1 MRLKSS
7 ESLSSFRLNSI
18 NCSVLLIAMSPLYSR
33 HAVFQAFCAPFPRFS
48 SFLQCTAIVA
58 LALKTAPLLLL
69 LAFFGLSPENRRT
82 ERGLEGPFE
91 QGASLLYPAI
101 LPAHIRKPHAF
112 YFRQFRTFRPKCTK
126 CTISVI
132 YGVQYCTLSVL
143 FTFYTT
149 VYILAF
155 STVIGTGS
163 YHFRAIW
170 A

>member
-1 MRLKSS
+1 MGL
-7 ESLSSFRLNSI
+7 FGN
-18 NCSVLLIAMSPLYSR
+18 
-33 HAVFQAFCAPFPRFS
+33 APE
-48 SFLQCTAIVA
+48 FL
-58 LALKTAPLLLL
+58 
-69 LAFFGLSPENRRT
+69 RT

-101 LPAHIRKPHAF
+101 LPARIRKPHAF
-112 YFRQFRTFRPKCTK
+112 YFRQFRTFRPKRTK
-126 CTISVI
+126 CTISVT

-149 VYILAF
+149 VYILAL

-163 YHFRAIW
+163 YRFRAIW